1 MKRFIILF
9 TLLATASIV
18 YGQRSQKAASAWLI
32 QPSYSYLFSGGDMEN
47 RFGDFMGVGLGVGY
61 KTANNWI
68 VSVDAQ
74 FTFGNN
80 VKNVGPLLNTMLTK
94 KGNILNETGNYGD
107 IDVNQRGWLG
117 SLDVSK
123 TFNFLSVNPNSGINL
138 LFGAG
143 GLWHYINFNTPG
155 KDIPQVMGEYD
166 KGYDE
171 MSGGFMLKQSI
182 GYVYLS
188 RNRRVNFKISF
199 EIMEAFTT
207 NYRKFSYSTGKPVTG
222 TMNDFIYGFKAQWIL
237 PIYGTQST
245 GGNHYYYD

>member
-1 MKRFIILF
+1 MKRFITLF
-9 TLLATASIV
+9 TLIAISTVAH
-18 YGQRSQKAASAWLI
+18 GQRSLKSSPAWLI
-32 QPSYSYLFSGGDMEN
+32 QPSYSYLFSAGDMEN
-47 RFGDFMGVGLGVGY
+47 RFGDFMGIGLGVGY
-61 KTANNWI
+61 KTTANWI
-68 VSVDAQ
+68 VDVDAQ

-80 VKNVGPLLNTMLTK
+80 VKNVGPLLNTMITNN
-94 KGNILNETGNYGD
+94 GYILNETGNYGD

-117 SLDVSK
+117 SLNVSK
-123 TFNFLSVNPNSGINL
+123 TLNFLSVNPNSGVNL

-182 GYVYLS
+182 GYVYMS

-222 TMNDFIYGFKAQWIL
+222 TMKDLIYGFKAQWIL
-237 PIYGTQST
+237 PIYGTKSA
-245 GGNHYYYD
+245 GENHYYYY